1 MPLSLQTRLLRAL
14 SEGEV
19 MPLGAQTPLP
29 VKLTVVAASHRDLRR
44 LIAEGVFRDD
54 LYYRLCGATL
64 HLPPLRL
71 RADKA
76 FVMARVLQQEGQQ
89 IGVQAELSEAAQ
101 DILFNL
107 AWPGNIRQLRNT
119 IRFALALCDDG
130 YIEPHH
136 LPNELQA
143 EGGLAEFVPPA
154 LPRST
159 EPVNVLLPSDLSAG
173 LQQAQSLLQA
183 LRKHRWNVTAAATEL
198 GICRATVYRQMKRYQ
213 IVSPTQQ

>member
-1 MPLSLQTRLLRAL
+1 LLRAL

-19 MPLGAQTPLP
+19 MPLGAHTPVP

-44 LIAEGVFRDD
+44 LIADGNFRED

-76 FVMARVLQQEGQQ
+76 FVMARVLEQEGQQ
-89 IGVQAELSEAAQ
+89 IGMQAELSKAAQ
-101 DILFNL
+101 DILFNF

-119 IRFALALCDDG
+119 IRFALAICDDG

-136 LPNELQA
+136 LPSELQGDA
-143 EGGLAEFVPPA
+143 GLTEAVAPEQPRPA
-154 LPRST
+154 QPLT
-159 EPVNVLLPSDLSAG
+159 TLLPSDLSAG
-173 LQQAQSLLQA
+173 LQQAQGLMLA
-183 LRKHRWNVTAAATEL
+183 LRKHHWNVTAAALEL
-198 GICRATVYRQMKRYQ
+198 GICRATVYRQMKRYH